1 MPNNEIQ
8 QSWFFDLAEKTIEKG
23 NDWQYREEQTLDDVF
38 KIHPFDRNQIHEHL
52 LIYRVNPYSIGKCLV
67 ANCKW

>member
-38 KIHPFDRNQIHEHL
+38 KIHSFEQESNPWTSFNLQSKPL
-52 LIYRVNPYSIGKCLV
+52 FYR
-67 ANCKW
+67 